1 MNQVEHLIIQ
11 ALTTADNN
19 TLRKQA
25 ENGIFALVHENPSN
39 FFISCATIVS
49 NEGKNQNVRQQTA
62 TVMKAV
68 LSKRVPLSPFR
79 PKTMTTTGILQ
90 TRHQNKK

>member
-19 TLRKQA
+19 NLRKQA
-25 ENGIFALVHENPSN
+25 ENGIFALVHENPSS
-39 FFISCATIVS
+39 FFINCATIVS

-68 LSKRVPLSPFR
+68 LSKRVPLSRYR
-79 PKTMTTTGILQ
+79 PKTMITTGTLQ
-90 TRHQNKK
+90 MLHQNRQ